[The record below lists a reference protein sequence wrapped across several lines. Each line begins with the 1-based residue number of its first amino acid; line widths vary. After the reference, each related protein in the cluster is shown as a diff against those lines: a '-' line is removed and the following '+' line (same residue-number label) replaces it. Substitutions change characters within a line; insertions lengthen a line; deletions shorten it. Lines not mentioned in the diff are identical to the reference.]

1 MYRKMSEGCD
11 YTLRQITTP
20 VNHNASGNATTTPTA
35 LRSIENRSVVLASG
49 SPRRKELLGSLLDDF
64 DIMPSDIPEIAH
76 GAPRQQVMQLA
87 RDKAEDVAKRRP
99 HAIVIGADTL
109 VAIGRHVL
117 GKPHSEAD
125 AAAMLRRLSGRTHR
139 VYTGVAVVS
148 DGRTHVQCGIT
159 RVRFATLS
167 DDEIADYIATGDPM
181 DKAGAYG
188 IQGIGGKFIRG
199 IQGCYFN
206 VMGLPLNIVYRML
219 KALNTG

>member
-1 MYRKMSEGCD
+1 M
-11 YTLRQITTP
+11 TP
-20 VNHNASGNATTTPTA
+20 QTTTAA
-35 LRSIENRSVVLASG
+35 LQSLGDRSVVLASG

-64 DIMPSDIPEIAH
+64 DVIPSDIPEVAH
-76 GAPRQQVMQLA
+76 GAPRQQVMRLA
-87 RDKAEDVAKRRP
+87 RDKAEDVAKRHP
-99 HAIVIGADTL
+99 NAIVIGADTL

-117 GKPHSEAD
+117 GKPCSEAD

-148 DGRTHVQCGIT
+148 NGRTNVQCGIT
-159 RVRFATLS
+159 RVQFEALS

-199 IQGCYFN
+199 IRGCYFN
-206 VMGLPLNIVYRML
+206 VMGLPLSIVYRML
-219 KALNTG
+219 KNIPAE